1 MDSIFYS
8 ERDDN
13 MGFEIKSFRQ
23 EAIDKLSQESGKKL
37 EISSNLTSPSQ
48 FILIEESYAHS
59 VLGDEFT
66 TDEKDLYLRIT
77 LGYNAEFRKNIVD
90 IGKTPEWMTKTESG
104 NDAA

>member
-1 MDSIFYS
+1 
-8 ERDDN
+8 